1 MKLLLLSMVMIST
14 VLGSTDY
21 VGVKVSP
28 GTLEAENGNT
38 VSFTL
43 RLKASEG
50 IHLNAEPAII
60 VKSMTNGAEL
70 SIAEIHKAGE
80 YLDLAKPIRVS
91 CRVDGLTPGR
101 HRVDFFLSYT
111 YCSDNEGWCR
121 MGKDS
126 SSIEIHVKK

>member
-1 MKLLLLSMVMIST
+1 MKLLLLSMLMMST

-43 RLKASEG
+43 RLSASEG
-50 IHLNAEPAII
+50 IHLNAEPTLT
-60 VKSMTNGAEL
+60 VKSATNGAEL
-70 SIAEIHKAGE
+70 SIAEVHKSGD
-80 YLDLAKPIRVS
+80 YLDLGKPIKIT
-91 CRVDGLTPGR
+91 CKVDGLTPGR
-101 HRVDFFLSYT
+101 HRVNFVLRYT
-111 YCSDNEGWCR
+111 YCSDKEGWCR